1 MNIGRFFY
9 VGVLGVL
16 LMFSTIHAMETQKIN
31 LDGEW
36 SFSTINSEGGIIQS
50 GKIRVPGAWDA
61 QGYGN
66 PTDKV
71 HNNFV
76 GIGKYEREIDVPSEW
91 ADLDINLVIEG
102 VSRYAKV
109 WINDKYVGEVLGL
122 TGSHRKFIKQH
133 LNIGGKNKIRID
145 VDSRQRHQFDAMLGA
160 AQLNDYMDLAW
171 GGLYGHVYFEGLP
184 KIRLDD
190 VYIRT
195 KLSLPAQNIPARI
208 IAETQIVYPNNFK
221 SKSGLFNK
229 LTLSSGAVTK
239 KNKKD
244 SKDKNLFLMLEVFD
258 AEGKKVSTK
267 KQNIQGN
274 LYDVQVVV
282 ADIENAK
289 YWSPDNPY
297 LYNLKLS
304 LLDDDGKELH
314 SFKWRKGIKGIQI
327 KEGWGAGFAN
337 RTKIMFNN
345 APIYLLGY
353 GDDHIYLKEF
363 SMPYDKQM
371 YIDRLKKIKALGFN
385 HVRHHSTIMPP
396 EYYEAC
402 DEVGIMPNAEFTIG
416 YPWQM
421 PSTKHW
427 RSIAPAGNSYER
439 SISFYRERFRQA
451 VKDYRN
457 YTCILAWV
465 GGNELYMGQ
474 DVPKRKN
481 PILTDFMKISRSLDP
496 DRLFVDTDGEWEAYI
511 LDAKNDREELDLYF
525 VLFDEWADF
534 VDFERKYD
542 TKKSV
547 RCKHI
552 TNKFEG
558 KSVDVDVPLKPV
570 ISHET
575 ANFCTFTRP
584 SVVKYFEG
592 SNFKPFWLTKSVE
605 ILAKQNILD
614 KAEQWGLATEKLM
627 LRIHK
632 HNIESIRKNPYIT
645 GYHWWLIQDYWTS
658 SDGIFDFAF
667 RQKEG
672 YKTEEIRKFNSP
684 VVALQN
690 GLKFGYDAGEKI
702 SAKFQISNYSTVAFT
717 PNSEVVLKCG
727 NEVIKKFNLPQIH
740 SGFGK
745 ITDFGSVSDVE
756 KYIKE
761 SNVPQ
766 MYTLCFSAKSKEM
779 SVAND
784 WNFYVFPK
792 AEKFKANKVFVD
804 RDVAKCVP
812 TKWTENSSADC
823 NGFATGDVVFAKE
836 ITASAVKALEN
847 GATVVL
853 FSPKGFLPR
862 YDMKYKSQW
871 WRAGGNDYTNY
882 VGHFVEKSSPLSV
895 VAPEHFCGEA
905 FASMFANSHRFDVEK
920 LSSKPENTLRALS
933 SLMYVKEY
941 SSVFRAKVGKG
952 VLIVSGLS
960 HNAVRN
966 SDMNAWV
973 LKTLIESTMPEQAMS
988 LDFIKRFVK

>member
-16 LMFSTIHAMETQKIN
+16 LMFSTTHAMETQKVK

-36 SFSTINSEGGIIQS
+36 NFSTINPEGGVIQS

-61 QGYGN
+61 QGYGK

-76 GIGKYEREIDVPSEW
+76 GVGKYEREIEVPSEW
-91 ADLDINLVIEG
+91 KDLDINLVIEG
-102 VSRYAKV
+102 VSRYAKIWV
-109 WINDKYVGEVLGL
+109 NDIYIGEVLGL
-122 TGSHRKFIKQH
+122 TGSHRVIVKKH

-145 VDSRQRHQFDAMLGA
+145 VDSRQRHHFDAMLGA

-171 GGLYGHVYFEGLP
+171 GGLYGHVYLEGLP

-195 KLSLPAQNIPARI
+195 KLPIPAQNIPARI
-208 IAETQIVYPNNFK
+208 IAETKIFDAEASKVGSIGAKNNK
-221 SKSGLFNK
+221 
-229 LTLSSGAVTK
+229 A
-239 KNKKD
+239 
-244 SKDKNLFLMLEVFD
+244 DKLMLEVFD
-258 AEGKKVSTK
+258 ADGKKVSSK
-267 KQNIQGN
+267 KQNIVGSAH
-274 LYDVQVVV
+274 DVQVVV
-282 ADIENAK
+282 ADIEDAK

-304 LLDDDGKELH
+304 LLDEDDKELH
-314 SFKWRKGIKGIQI
+314 SFKWRKGIKEVKIT
-327 KEGWGAGFAN
+327 EGWGAGYVS
-337 RTKIMFNN
+337 RTRIMLNK

-363 SMPYDKQM
+363 SMPFDKQM
-371 YIDRLKKIKALGFN
+371 YIDRLKKIKTLGFN

-421 PSTKHW
+421 PGTKHW
-427 RSIAPAGNSYER
+427 RGLAPAGNSYDR
-439 SISFYRERFRQA
+439 SMDLYRSRYRQA
-451 VKDYRN
+451 VKEYRN

-465 GGNELYMGQ
+465 GGNELYMGE
-474 DVPKRKN
+474 DVPARKN
-481 PILTDFMKISRSLDP
+481 PILTDFMKISRKLDP
-496 DRLFVDTDGEWEAYI
+496 DRFFVDTDGEWESYI
-511 LDAKNDREELDLYF
+511 LDAKNDRPELDLYF

-547 RCKHI
+547 RCKHQFI
-552 TNKFEG
+552 KFEP
-558 KSVDVDVPLKPV
+558 KFEDVYVPLKPV

-584 SVVKYFEG
+584 SVVKFFEG

-605 ILAKQNILD
+605 TLAKQNMLD
-614 KAEQWGLATEKLM
+614 KSEQWGLASEKLM

-632 HNIESIRKNPYIT
+632 HNIETIRKNPYIT

-690 GLKFGYDAGEKI
+690 GLKFGYDTGEKI

-717 PNSEVVLKCG
+717 PNTEVVLKCG
-727 NEVIKKFNLPQIH
+727 DKIIKKFNLPQIH
-740 SGFGK
+740 SGYGK
-745 ITDFGSVSDVE
+745 ITDFGSVSGIE
-756 KYIKE
+756 KFIE
-761 SNVPQ
+761 NSNVPQ

-779 SVAND
+779 SVVND

-792 AEKFKANKVFVD
+792 AEKLKANKVFVD
-804 RDVAKCVP
+804 KSVVRSVP
-812 TKWTENSSADC
+812 IKWTENSSADC
-823 NGFATGDVVFAKE
+823 NSFTSGDVVFAKE
-836 ITASAVKALEN
+836 ITSDVVNALEN
-847 GATVVL
+847 GSTVVL
-853 FSPKGFLPR
+853 LSPKNFLSR

-871 WRAGGNDYTNY
+871 WRAGGNDYSNY

-895 VAPEHFCGEA
+895 IAPEHFCGEA
-905 FASMFANSHRFDVEK
+905 FAPMFAKSYRFDVEN
-920 LSSKPENTLRALS
+920 LSAKPENTIRALS
-933 SLMYVKEY
+933 SLMYLKEY
-941 SSVFRAKVGKG
+941 SSVMRANVGKG

-960 HNAVRN
+960 HQAVRN

-973 LKTLIESTMPEQAMS
+973 LNTLINAPKPKQTFT
-988 LDFIKRFVK
+988 LDFVKRFVK

>member
-9 VGVLGVL
+9 VGVLGIL
-16 LMFSTIHAMETQKIN
+16 LMFSTIHAMETQKVN

-36 SFSTINSEGGIIQS
+36 NFSTIDSEGGVIQS

-61 QGYGN
+61 QGYGK

-76 GIGKYEREIDVPSEW
+76 GIGKYEREIEVPDEW
-91 ADLDINLVIEG
+91 EDLDINLVIEG
-102 VSRYAKV
+102 VSRYAKIWV
-109 WINDKYVGEVLGL
+109 NNKYIGEVLGL
-122 TGSHRKFIKQH
+122 TGSHRVIVKKH

-171 GGLYGHVYFEGLP
+171 GGLYGHVYLEGLP

-195 KLSLPAQNIPARI
+195 KLPIPAQNIPARI
-208 IAETQIVYPNNFK
+208 IAETKIVNAKN
-221 SKSGLFNK
+221 SKAGIFN
-229 LTLSSGAVTK
+229 LTGA
-239 KNKKD
+239 KN
-244 SKDKNLFLMLEVFD
+244 DKACKLMLEVFD
-258 AEGKKVSTK
+258 ADGKKVSSK
-267 KQNIQGN
+267 KQNLVGRS
-274 LYDVQVVV
+274 YETQVVV

-297 LYNLKLS
+297 LYSLKLS
-304 LLDDDGKELH
+304 LLDEEGNELH
-314 SFKWRKGIKGIQI
+314 SFKWRKGIKSIQI
-327 KEGWGAGFAN
+327 KEGWGAGFVN
-337 RTKIMFNN
+337 RTKIMLNN
-345 APIYLLGY
+345 APVYLLGY

-363 SMPYDKQM
+363 SMPFDKQM

-421 PSTKHW
+421 PGTKHW
-427 RSIAPAGNSYER
+427 RNIAPAGNSYNR
-439 SISFYRERFRQA
+439 SMSFYRDRYRQA
-451 VKDYRN
+451 VKEYRN

-465 GGNELYMGQ
+465 GGNELYMGE
-474 DVPKRKN
+474 DVPARKN
-481 PILTDFMKISRSLDP
+481 PLLTYFMKTTRSLDP
-496 DRLFVDTDGEWEAYI
+496 DRLFVDTDGEWEGYI
-511 LDAKNDREELDLYF
+511 LDAKNDRPELDLYF

-552 TNKFEG
+552 TNKFVG

-584 SVVKYFEG
+584 SVVKFFEG
-592 SNFKPFWLTKSVE
+592 SNFKSFWLTKSVE
-605 ILAKQNILD
+605 TLAKQNMLD
-614 KAEQWGLATEKLM
+614 KSEQWGLASEKLM

-632 HNIESIRKNPYIT
+632 HNIETIRKNPYIT

-690 GLKFGYDAGEKI
+690 GLKFGYDTGEKI
-702 SAKFQISNYSTVAFT
+702 SANFKISNFSTVAFT
-717 PNSEVVLKCG
+717 PNTEVVLKCG
-727 NEVIKKFNLPQIH
+727 DKILKKFNLPQIH
-740 SGFGK
+740 SGYGK
-745 ITDFGSVSDVE
+745 ITNFGSVEGLEKFVE
-756 KYIKE
+756 N

-792 AEKFKANKVFVD
+792 AENLKASNVVVGKN
-804 RDVAKCVP
+804 VAEYVP
-812 TKWTENSSADC
+812 SKWTEKASADC
-823 NGFATGDVVFAKE
+823 KNLKSGDVMFAKE
-836 ITASAVKALEN
+836 ITEDVVNALEK

-853 FSPKGFLPR
+853 FSPKKFLPR

-905 FASMFANSHRFDVEK
+905 FAPMFANSHRFDVEK
-920 LSSKPENTLRALS
+920 LSSKPENTIRALS
-933 SLMYVKEY
+933 SLMYLKEY
-941 SSVFRAKVGKG
+941 SSVMRVKVGKG
-952 VLIVSGLS
+952 MLIVSGLS

-973 LKTLIESTMPEQAMS
+973 LKTLIESPKPEQQWQVNM
-988 LDFIKRFVK
+988 LKQFIK